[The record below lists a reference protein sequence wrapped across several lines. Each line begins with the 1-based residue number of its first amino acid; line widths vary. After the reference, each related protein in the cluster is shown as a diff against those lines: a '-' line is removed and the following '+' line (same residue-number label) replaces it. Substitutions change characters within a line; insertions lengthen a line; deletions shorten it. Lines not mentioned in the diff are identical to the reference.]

1 MQKNLQN
8 LLSLKEFC
16 IKKLVFYVLF
26 TIVTGTLEL
35 NVNKRE
41 MEVKYCFFYCKRKY
55 NSSNMFIGI
64 FARRQSANNLQ
75 VT

>member
-41 MEVKYCFFYCKRKY
+41 MEV
-55 NSSNMFIGI
+55 NVVSSIVNANIIVQTCLLVYLQG
-64 FARRQSANNLQ
+64 ARAR
-75 VT
+75 TIYK